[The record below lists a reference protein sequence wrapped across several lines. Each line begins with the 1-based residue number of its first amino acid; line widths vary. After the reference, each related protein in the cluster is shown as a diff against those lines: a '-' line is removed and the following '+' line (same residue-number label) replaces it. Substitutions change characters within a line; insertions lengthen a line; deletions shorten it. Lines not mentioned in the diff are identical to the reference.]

1 MLNSYFKFKY
11 ITLYFF
17 QKKKKKI
24 TSYFLTKSAACALHM
39 QPKQKV
45 WAGIHVVKY
54 NT

>member
-11 ITLYFF
+11 MTLYFF
-17 QKKKKKI
+17 QKNKKI